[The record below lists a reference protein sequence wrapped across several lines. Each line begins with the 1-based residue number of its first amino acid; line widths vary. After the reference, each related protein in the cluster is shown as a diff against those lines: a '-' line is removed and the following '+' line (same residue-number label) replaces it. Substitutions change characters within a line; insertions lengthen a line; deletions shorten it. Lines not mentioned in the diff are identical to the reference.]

1 MEIETLDTIRRL
13 AADVCRL
20 PGERLLRASTLDEAG
35 IDSLAAIDLILAI
48 ETRFSIAIAPEDV
61 SNVQTLRDL
70 AVMVDRLVT
79 RKVHCHDE

>member
-1 MEIETLDTIRRL
+1 METLDIIQRL

-20 PGERLLRASTLDEAG
+20 PGERLLRAGTLNEAG
-35 IDSLAAIDLILAI
+35 IDSLAAIDLIFAI
-48 ETRFSIAIAPEDV
+48 ETRFSIAIAAEDV

-79 RKVHCHDE
+79 RRAHCHDE